1 MRIVVE
7 NSVRRQVLRVAE
19 WFCEQEGLDHHT
31 ASIEAETE
39 KAILLDFGDRQ
50 VWVPRSLITV
60 YDAPKGLDEYGCLS

>member
-7 NSVRRQVLRVAE
+7 NSVRRQVLRLPD
-19 WFCEQEGLDHHT
+19 WFAEQEDLDHHT

-39 KAILLDFGDRQ
+39 KALLLDFGDRQ

-60 YDAPKGLDEYGCLS
+60 YDAPKGLDEYG

>member
-1 MRIVVE
+1 MRIVIE
-7 NSVRRQVLRVAE
+7 NSIRRQVLKLPD
-19 WFCEQEGLDHHT
+19 WFCENNGIDHHT

-60 YDAPKGLDEYGCLS
+60 YDAPKGLDEYG